1 MRLAKSRHFWS
12 PFCFRKMFCANCG
25 TGLKSFSK
33 FCHSCGR
40 KVELDTV
47 SASETDKGATKCLSF
62 KNYAAKKSDERSTH
76 FRSSGSKKKGQKSK
90 DEDPF
95 TLINVGL
102 MRYISPDVAT
112 PIRGKAL
119 PLKVRKDSEYVEVFA
134 EALVKRQ
141 AHDKAFDLNTS
152 WKLVYPDGQL
162 AMTLPGQPEEE
173 FTVRKYKED
182 LGKPYNRI
190 TLYLCPEEPVQ
201 FDSETEAESD
211 TQGAR

>member
-1 MRLAKSRHFWS
+1 M
-12 PFCFRKMFCANCG
+12 
-25 TGLKSFSK
+25 KSFSK
-33 FCHSCGR
+33 FCHSCGQ

-76 FRSSGSKKKGQKSK
+76 IRSSGSKKKGQKSK

-112 PIRGKAL
+112 PIRGKTL
-119 PLKVRKDSEYVEVFA
+119 PLKVELFA

-141 AHDKAFDLNTS
+141 AHDKAFDSNTS

-162 AMTLPGQPEEE
+162 AMTLPGEYQWFRPL
-173 FTVRKYKED
+173 V
-182 LGKPYNRI
+182 
-190 TLYLCPEEPVQ
+190 
-201 FDSETEAESD
+201 S
-211 TQGAR
+211 